1 MTKARKA
8 VTLEEAMARLDEIAQ
23 QLGGAELELAESLEL
38 YEEGVRLLR
47 RCEELMSGAEERIH
61 QLRTDGGDF
70 RVEPFD
76 EAP

>member
-1 MTKARKA
+1 MTKPRRE
-8 VTLEEAMARLDEIAQ
+8 VTLEEAMERLDEIAQ
-23 QLGGAELELAESLEL
+23 QLGGAELELAESLAL

-47 RCEELMSGAEERIH
+47 RCEELMAGAEERIH
-61 QLRTDGGDF
+61 QLRSDGGEF

>member
-1 MTKARKA
+1 MTKPRRE
-8 VTLEEAMARLDEIAQ
+8 VTLEEAMERLDEIAQ
-23 QLGGAELELAESLEL
+23 QLGGGELELAESLAL

-47 RCEELMSGAEERIH
+47 HCEELMSGAEERIH
-61 QLRTDGGDF
+61 QLRTDGEDF